1 MTKSSYFFVIIA
13 AILWGIIGLF
23 VKALSNFGFSP
34 LQIVAIR
41 AIGSSIFL
49 LIFFLFK
56 DRKILIIDIR
66 HSHYFIG
73 TGIASFILFNWFYFY
88 TISISSISIAVIL
101 MYTSPV
107 FVVFFS
113 IFLFKEKLNR
123 QKNISLCLTF
133 IGCLLVTVFG
143 QVTGQKTSSIAI
155 LTGLASGLTFGLYS
169 IFGRYALEKYNP
181 MTVTTYTFVFASIG
195 ILPIV
200 NLKEMFYIFQNINAI
215 YYGVAIVLLCTVLP
229 FLLYNKGLTYMEASR
244 ASIISTLEP
253 VVATIIGIAIFNESI
268 TLLKVIGILLVVF
281 AVSMLS
287 KSKKTEPSEA

>member
-1 MTKSSYFFVIIA
+1 
-13 AILWGIIGLF
+13 
-23 VKALSNFGFSP
+23 
-34 LQIVAIR
+34 
-41 AIGSSIFL
+41 
-49 LIFFLFK
+49 
-56 DRKILIIDIR
+56 
-66 HSHYFIG
+66 
-73 TGIASFILFNWFYFY
+73 
-88 TISISSISIAVIL
+88 

-123 QKNISLCLTF
+123 QKIISLCLTF
-133 IGCLLVTVFG
+133 TGCLLVTVFG
-143 QVTGQKTSSIAI
+143 QVIGQKTSSLAI

-200 NLKEMFYIFQNINAI
+200 NLKEMFFIFKNINAI
-215 YYGVAIVLLCTVLP
+215 YYGVAIILLCTILP

-253 VVATIIGIAIFNESI
+253 VVATIIGITVFGESI

-281 AVSMLS
+281 AVSILS
-287 KSKKTEPSEA
+287 KSKNPELSEA